1 VTRAGKKR
9 AGTRSG
15 RRNLPDDLPDAAEA
29 ALDDLLRIGGDDIEE
44 VDEEMLVTHA
54 AANRYEDRTLRR
66 SKVEPPEFTSEAEPL
81 SESAVMPID
90 VIEEDVDSEEVVT
103 ELPVLRVG
111 IFEDATHMRSLQSAI
126 GAAGH
131 TVSLAASGA
140 DGRQRV
146 LAAVRERTLDAVVVA
161 VPGGEPIIDAAL
173 AIESLRPV
181 VIACVDGAPVTAV
194 NRASVVGADLVAIRP
209 HEIGSIAPVML
220 AANRLM
226 VERRLAADPEPR
238 GLVSYE
244 QFQRVLELAIV
255 RAQKLEYPLS
265 VALFSIDVVPAPP
278 AGIGGIVRA
287 RAGNALVHSIREID
301 VATQLEN
308 DRFLVLQ
315 PYTDLKRAAA
325 LAQKVILMVKQGEPV
340 ISGGRAYPPR
350 ITGAAVAARLG
361 EPVSFARLLKDAM
374 RTLDQARVDGA
385 DLAVQ
390 P

>member
-1 VTRAGKKR
+1 MTRAKGKR
-9 AGTRSG
+9 AGTNAGSKVG
-15 RRNLPDDLPDAAEA
+15 RRHLPEDLPDAAEA
-29 ALDDLLRIGGDDIEE
+29 ALDDLLGMAEDD
-44 VDEEMLVTHA
+44 DELLVTHA

-66 SKVEPPEFTSEAEPL
+66 PKAEPDFSASVEPL
-81 SESAVMPID
+81 SESGVVPID
-90 VIEEDVDSEEVVT
+90 LEEDVVEGDEVVT
-103 ELPVLRVG
+103 ELPALRVG
-111 IFEDATHMRSLQSAI
+111 VYEDATHLRSLQSAI

-131 TVSLAASGA
+131 VIALAASGP
-140 DGRQRV
+140 DGRQKL
-146 LAAVRERTLDAVVVA
+146 LAAVREKKLDAVVVA
-161 VPGGEPIIDAAL
+161 IPGGEPIIDAAL
-173 AIESLRPV
+173 AREAPRPV
-181 VIACVDGAPVTAV
+181 VIACVDGSPLAAV
-194 NRASVVGADLVAIRP
+194 NRASSVGADLVAIRP
-209 HEIGSIAPVML
+209 HEVGSLAPVML
-220 AANRLM
+220 AANRLTI
-226 VERRLAADPEPR
+226 ERKLAADPEPR
-238 GLVSYE
+238 GLVTYE
-244 QFQRVLELAIV
+244 EFQRVLELAIV

-265 VALFSIDVVPAPP
+265 VALFAIDVVPPPP

-287 RAGNALVHSIREID
+287 RAGNALIHTIREID
-301 VATQLEN
+301 CATQLEG

-374 RTLDQARVDGA
+374 RTLEQARQDGA